1 MRLSLPAAV
10 LVGLLGLT
18 GSVAAQERPPTPPG
32 WSTGTPTTM
41 LPRLRSPIPAPP
53 VARGENVHAD
63 LSPGRAFLLSAV
75 LPGAA
80 QLALNQWRWPLY
92 VVAEGGGW
100 YGYLHYRSQG
110 RDLRD
115 AYRTLAWEIPRQ
127 GFGEER
133 RDADFGY
140 YERMAKWPASGAFD
154 ADGAVPGIQPESD
167 PTTFNGSVW
176 TLARDLFA
184 VGDAADPGSES
195 YRQALDYYE
204 ARAVP
209 AELRWDWGGQLEEQ
223 ERFGRLIRAS
233 DRGFQRATT
242 LVGILMGNHL
252 LSAVDGY
259 LSARLRQRALPDARV
274 RFLPEEGDAPGA
286 AWIIRVE
293 ITRR

>member
-1 MRLSLPAAV
+1 MRLSLPAVV

-18 GSVAAQERPPTPPG
+18 GALTAQERPATPAG
-32 WSTGTPTTM
+32 WSTGTPTTI
-41 LPRLRSPIPAPP
+41 LPGSRTPAPAP
-53 VARGENVHAD
+53 LPTRGRDVRAD

-80 QLALNQWRWPLY
+80 QFALEQWRWPLY

-100 YGYLHYRSQG
+100 YGYLHYRSEG
-110 RDLRD
+110 RDLRG
-115 AYRTLAWEIPRQ
+115 AYRTLAWEVPRQ
-127 GFGEER
+127 GFAEER
-133 RDADFGY
+133 RDADFAY
-140 YERMAKWPASGAFD
+140 YERMAEWPASGVFD
-154 ADGAVPGIQPESD
+154 ADGAIPGIQPEPD
-167 PTTFNGSVW
+167 PATFNGSVW

-184 VGDAADPGSES
+184 VDDATDPGSES
-195 YRQALDYYE
+195 YRRALEYYE

-233 DRGFQRATT
+233 DRNFQRATT
-242 LVGILMGNHL
+242 LVGVLMGNHL

-259 LSARLRQRALPDARV
+259 LSARLRQRALPDAQV
-274 RFLPEEGDAPGA
+274 RFLPGEGGAPGPT
-286 AWIIRVE
+286 WIIKVE